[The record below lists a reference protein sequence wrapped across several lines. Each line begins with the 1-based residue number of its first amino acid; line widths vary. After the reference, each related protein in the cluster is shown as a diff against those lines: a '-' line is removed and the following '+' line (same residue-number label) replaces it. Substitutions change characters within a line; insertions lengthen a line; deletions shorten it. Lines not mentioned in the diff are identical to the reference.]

1 MPSSQLDNLVKI
13 GQLKIEPAAKAE
25 LDGLIHSGLAR
36 LVDAENATLSFE
48 SRFDLAYN
56 AAHAL
61 ALAALRFHGYRSEN
75 RYVVFQALVH
85 TLGLPNEQW
94 RVLDQAHVKRN
105 RSEYEGSLDVD
116 TKALEALIRVAR
128 EVENRL
134 SKLIASGRNLSAL
147 AGIPSFRERW
157 FSALRGRLAGSSGTG
172 AQLPAIGWRGNL
184 GVRAGR
190 SSPSRTRGDRCV
202 IQELVEPA
210 VAERACMLFGCRTC
224 STRARRSSKPG
235 RVNGGRFPSRSDG
248 RLTRPQN
255 SNSGRARQRRCTSAR
270 RILSRIES
278 TTRPSMRD
286 ASLPNMVEI
295 GVMVRQCARP
305 AQSHGMNQSDPRLS

>member
-1 MPSSQLDNLVKI
+1 MPSPQLDNLVKI
-13 GQLKIEPAAKAE
+13 GQLKTEPSAKAE
-25 LDGLIHSGLAR
+25 LDGLIRSGLAR

-134 SKLIASGRNLSAL
+134 SKLMT
-147 AGIPSFRERW
+147 
-157 FSALRGRLAGSSGTG
+157 GS
-172 AQLPAIGWRGNL
+172 
-184 GVRAGR
+184 
-190 SSPSRTRGDRCV
+190 
-202 IQELVEPA
+202 
-210 VAERACMLFGCRTC
+210 
-224 STRARRSSKPG
+224 
-235 RVNGGRFPSRSDG
+235 
-248 RLTRPQN
+248 
-255 SNSGRARQRRCTSAR
+255 
-270 RILSRIES
+270 
-278 TTRPSMRD
+278 
-286 ASLPNMVEI
+286 
-295 GVMVRQCARP
+295 
-305 AQSHGMNQSDPRLS
+305 